1 MWFQTGISLDETVP
15 QIKLSRAGDV
25 MGMAAYYRS
34 QHLEMIHLKDWQ
46 ITYHEHNH
54 VSIYTVGFVLKG
66 AVTLTC
72 EKQTVTVQSGHFF
85 IIKPYQMHALLL
97 PSVYNLVS
105 VCLPKELVEQHNA
118 NSLREILSRDIAR
131 LDLSIDAACLEAAV
145 GALYQGEPPLDF
157 DGDLLA
163 SVKHLRQNP
172 ETNSTI
178 QSMAD
183 SMYFSKYHYIKRFK
197 QGMGITPHQFQ
208 LQNKVRKAQR
218 MLENGKPLT
227 VIAADLGFYDQS
239 HFIKCF
245 KHILGLTPAVYRQ
258 AVSRLP

>member
-1 MWFQTGISLDETVP
+1 
-15 QIKLSRAGDV
+15 

-34 QHLEMIHLKDWQ
+34 QQLEIIHLKDWQ

-54 VSIYTVGFVLKG
+54 VSIYTIGFVLAG
-66 AVTLTC
+66 AVTLIC
-72 EKQTVTVQSGHFF
+72 EEQAVAVQPGHFF

-97 PSVYNLVS
+97 PSVYNMIA
-105 VCLPKELVEQHNA
+105 VCLPKELMEQHNA
-118 NSLREILSRDIAR
+118 NSLREILSQNIAR
-131 LDLSIDAACLEAAV
+131 LDLSIKATCLETAV
-145 GALYQGEPPLDF
+145 GALYQGEPPLSL

-163 SVKHLRQNP
+163 SVKHLRLNP
-172 ETNSTI
+172 ENNSTI
-178 QSMAD
+178 QNMAD
-183 SMYFSKYHYIKRFK
+183 SMYFSKYYYIKRFK
-197 QGMGITPHQFQ
+197 QKLGMTPHQFQ

-245 KHILGLTPAVYRQ
+245 KQIIGLTPAVYRQ